1 MYQNEDVDNDVN
13 DDDKD
18 CGEDCQQMAL
28 MLFYPLLVT
37 QQRIGAVNSYTGI
50 EKFEDFV
57 HKTSLHHALSI
68 NNYMLMGRYH
78 FKVLLL
84 LFELDCKTNY
94 IKLYRQ

>member
-1 MYQNEDVDNDVN
+1 MYQNEDVDH
-13 DDDKD
+13 DDDED
-18 CGEDCQQMAL
+18 GGEDCQQLVL

-37 QQRIGAVNSYTGI
+37 QQRIVAVNSYTGI

-68 NNYMLMGRYH
+68 KDYMLMGRYH

-84 LFELDCKTNY
+84 LYELDYKTYY